1 MATRKKRPIL
11 YEVFRPEPRSGDPAY
26 KPRAFRPSR
35 VAARPVSTDEREP
48 DVLTTT
54 TFSSAPIPTVV
65 RDRRAITISAS
76 TLTLLIAGMIV
87 LLLVAFVAGR
97 RYETDHPSTFVPAD
111 FTLESDE
118 DAAGKTRL
126 TAANDTPSDQQ
137 TAAGPSG
144 ADGAPEQADRRTAD
158 PAPASPSQ
166 VTLQKGY
173 HYVVVQHFN
182 KNRQQ
187 ADAIAAARFLRDN
200 GVPCATLPGAD
211 IRLVATQPFLVNQTN
226 AAAARN
232 ERDRADR
239 LLERIRQLGQQYNK
253 DLLKQGQKGYTFS
266 QCYLYLIK

>member
-1 MATRKKRPIL
+1 VATRKKRPIL
-11 YEVFRPEPRSGDPAY
+11 YEVFRPEPRSGDPAL

-35 VAARPVSTDEREP
+35 EAERPVSTDEREP
-48 DVLTTT
+48 DILTTT
-54 TFSSAPIPTVV
+54 TFSSGPTAPVA

-76 TLTLLIAGMIV
+76 TLTVLIAGMIV

-97 RYETDHPSTFVPAD
+97 RYESIHPSTFTPAD
-111 FTLESDE
+111 FTLET
-118 DAAGKTRL
+118 DAGAEAQARL
-126 TAANDTPSDQQ
+126 AAENDAPSDQQ
-137 TAAGPSG
+137 TAAGPTGTEES
-144 ADGAPEQADRRTAD
+144 ADEANRRATG
-158 PAPASPSQ
+158 PTSPTPSQ

-173 HYVVVQHFN
+173 HYVVVQHFS

-187 ADAIAAARFLRDN
+187 ADAIAAAKFLRDN

-253 DLLKQGQKGYTFS
+253 DLLKQGKKGYAFS
-266 QCYLYLIK
+266 QCYLYLIR